1 MTLVPK
7 DSPQARLQR
16 WVLLVLTALGTG
28 WVLGTLLARV
38 L

>member
-1 MTLVPK
+1 MTLIPK

-16 WVLLVLTALGTG
+16 WVLLVLTALGMG
-28 WVLGTLLARV
+28 WVLGTWLARA